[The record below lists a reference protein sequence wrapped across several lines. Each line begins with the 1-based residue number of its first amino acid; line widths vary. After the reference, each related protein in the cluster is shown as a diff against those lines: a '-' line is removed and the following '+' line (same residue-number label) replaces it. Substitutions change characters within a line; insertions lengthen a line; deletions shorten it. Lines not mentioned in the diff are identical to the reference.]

1 MKKKLLITALS
12 LTLAFTSIGFCYAE
26 SIDSASG
33 NAAIGAADMQAAVN
47 IKTVTPVVTAKSYS
61 YNKVKLTWEAVS
73 GADGYEVYRKTSK
86 NGKFTKLASVASSK
100 ESYINTGLTCGKTYW
115 YKVRAYKGSGG
126 KKTYSKY
133 SAVKSTYPRPS
144 KVKGVTAAFP
154 SAALNNFDIS
164 WDKVTGASG
173 YQLQYNPAGEGWK
186 TYHYEAVEPEL
197 RQYYKGSWNFTGKGL
212 KIYPE
217 ADINGELFPMSKY
230 IKSTKAIWTVGDDAS
245 SYSFRVRAYRTVNGK
260 KVFGLYSEAVTI
272 YPVWKSGEELQD
284 FVHTWVDENYPTYDR
299 AFEEAG
305 YAGLTPEEG
314 TSWGTTWTW
323 YTMSQYDTKEYVLKS
338 LCEGTL
344 KTYFHAW
351 WGLEEETRGI
361 LYTRDLGDGTWQI
374 WWLG

>member
-1 MKKKLLITALS
+1 MKIKRLLLIATITATMMITS
-12 LTLAFTSIGFCYAE
+12 VVPAMAETGAADAQEQILTETP
-26 SIDSASG
+26 
-33 NAAIGAADMQAAVN
+33 ADMQAAVN

-144 KVKGVTAAFP
+144 KVKGVTVDYTAYGYAYFN
-154 SAALNNFDIS
+154 LNWS
-164 WDKVTGASG
+164 KTSGASG
-173 YQLQYNPAGEGWK
+173 YQLQVKPA
-186 TYHYEAVEPEL
+186 
-197 RQYYKGSWNFTGKGL
+197 STGKWSSYYREKLTTGEWYNT
-212 KIYPE
+212 YPDE
-217 ADINGELFPMSKY
+217 WNKKKERTNVKY
-230 IKSTKAIWTVGDDAS
+230 ITLGTEAHWNLPSCED

-260 KVFGLYSEAVTI
+260 KVFGLYSEAFTI

-299 AFEEAG
+299 KLEEWANADV
-305 YAGLTPEEG
+305 YPEKDG
-314 TSWGTTWTW
+314 VNWGTTWTW

-344 KTYFHAW
+344 KTYFSSW
-351 WGLEEETRGI
+351 WGYENETTGI
-361 LYTRDLGDGTWQI
+361 LYTRDLGDGTWQV
-374 WWLG
+374 WWIN